1 MKITIVGTG
10 YVGLI
15 TGVGLAKLGHS
26 VTCFDI
32 DNEKIERIKQ
42 GDLPIYEVRLHELIN
57 YAYENNALTFTSNK
71 EEAFDDVEFIFIYSW
86 NTTFIRWDG
95 RLNVYSECL

>member
-1 MKITIVGTG
+1 MKKEKGFLIFSVRGEAQENSNFHIFSIVNSCEKEMKITIVGTG

-42 GDLPIYEVRLHELIN
+42 GIYLFMRLDYMN
-57 YAYENNALTFTSNK
+57 
-71 EEAFDDVEFIFIYSW
+71 
-86 NTTFIRWDG
+86 
-95 RLNVYSECL
+95 

>member
-15 TGVGLAKLGHS
+15 TGVGLAKLGYS

-32 DNEKIERIKQ
+32 DDEKIERIKQ
-42 GDLPIYEVRLHELIN
+42 GDLPIYEVRL
-57 YAYENNALTFTSNK
+57 
-71 EEAFDDVEFIFIYSW
+71 
-86 NTTFIRWDG
+86 
-95 RLNVYSECL
+95 

>member
-32 DNEKIERIKQ
+32 DDEKIERIKQ
-42 GDLPIYEVRLHELIN
+42 GIYLFMRLDYMN
-57 YAYENNALTFTSNK
+57 
-71 EEAFDDVEFIFIYSW
+71 
-86 NTTFIRWDG
+86 
-95 RLNVYSECL
+95 

>member
-1 MKITIVGTG
+1 MKKEKGFLIFNMRGEAQGEFYISYFFYCKFLCEKEMKITIVGTG

-32 DNEKIERIKQ
+32 DDEK
-42 GDLPIYEVRLHELIN
+42 
-57 YAYENNALTFTSNK
+57 
-71 EEAFDDVEFIFIYSW
+71 
-86 NTTFIRWDG
+86 
-95 RLNVYSECL
+95 LNG